1 VTEDWHPLANAIR
14 GMVIGEPEEIALEA
28 LAANVAAIIA
38 DAPSRLG
45 ATAFFQRALQVSS
58 QAHTQLDRE
67 GA

>member
-1 VTEDWHPLANAIR
+1 
-14 GMVIGEPEEIALEA
+14 MVIGEPEEIALEA